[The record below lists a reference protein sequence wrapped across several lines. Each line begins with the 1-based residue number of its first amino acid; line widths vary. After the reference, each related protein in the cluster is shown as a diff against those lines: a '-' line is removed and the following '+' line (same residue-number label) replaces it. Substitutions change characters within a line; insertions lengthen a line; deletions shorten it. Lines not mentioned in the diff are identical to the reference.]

1 MWAELAPIGRDP
13 TSGGYLRFAW
23 TPAERTARAWFRT
36 EAARRELVLESDGN
50 GNDVAWWRPE
60 AQARA
65 GGVVTGS
72 HLDSVPHGGA
82 FDGPLG
88 VVSGLAAIDVL
99 RGRGLAPVRPVGVAV
114 FAEEEGGR
122 FGTACLG
129 SRLLTGL
136 LTPERA
142 AGLRAADGVGLVAA
156 MASAGDEP
164 DLGRSGLLDEVT
176 AYVELHIEQG
186 RGLVDLDAPVGVGA
200 EIWPHGRWL
209 VDITG
214 RPDHAGTTRLE
225 DRSDPMLTAAA
236 TVLCARTTAEQT
248 GAVATVG
255 RILVEP
261 NGTNA
266 IPSRVRAW
274 LDARA
279 PDQSTLTHLID
290 RLTEHTVARAGADGT
305 SVRVVAE
312 SASPAVSF
320 AGTTTDTVRRVL
332 PDAPVLP
339 TAAGHDAGVLAEAGI
354 PTAMLF
360 VRNPTGVSH
369 SPAEHATEAD
379 CLAGVEALAAVLEE
393 LAFR

>member
-1 MWAELAPIGRDP
+1 MWAELATIGRDP

-23 TPAERTARAWFRT
+23 TPAERAARVWFRT
-36 EAARRELVLESDGN
+36 EAARRDLAVESDGN

-60 AQARA
+60 PQSRS

-88 VVSGLAAIDVL
+88 VVSGLAAIDLL

-142 AGLRAADGVGLVAA
+142 AGLRDADGVGLVEA
-156 MASAGDEP
+156 MTAAGDEP
-164 DLGRSGLLDEVT
+164 DLGRSGLLDDVM

-186 RGLVDLDAPVGVGA
+186 RGLVDLDAPVGIGA

-214 RPDHAGTTRLE
+214 RPDHAGTTRLA
-225 DRSDPMLTAAA
+225 DRRDPMLTAAA
-236 TVLCARTTAEQT
+236 TVLCARTTAERA

-255 RILVEP
+255 RIVVEP

-279 PDQSTLTHLID
+279 PDQPTLTRLID
-290 RLTEHTVARAGADGT
+290 QLTEQTSARADADGT
-305 SVRVVAE
+305 TVRVVTE

-320 AGTTTDTVRRVL
+320 AGATTDTIRRVL

-369 SPAEHATEAD
+369 SPAEQATEAD